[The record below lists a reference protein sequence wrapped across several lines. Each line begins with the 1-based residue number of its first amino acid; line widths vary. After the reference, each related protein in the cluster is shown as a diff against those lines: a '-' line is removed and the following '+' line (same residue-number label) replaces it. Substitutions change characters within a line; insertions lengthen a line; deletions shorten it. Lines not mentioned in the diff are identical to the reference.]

1 MKPPLCSAAACWLSI
16 VVSLEAAEPVVTPL
30 ASKLANPESVAV
42 GVSYAKQFPQF
53 TTVVSEIGEFNKDG
67 DGKVSII
74 KGADKTVLADG
85 LDDPKGMAFAGE
97 QLFVADKIKV
107 WRIGPKGGK
116 EVFAAAEAF
125 PATPKFLNDVEV
137 DAAGNVYVSDSGDLK
152 GGAGAV
158 YKISADGK
166 VTTLLDSSNPAVK
179 GPNGLLIVNSNH
191 LYVLDFVS
199 GELNDLDLETK
210 QLKKVA
216 EGFEGGDGL
225 TQDFDGN
232 IYITQWS
239 KGILSLL
246 RPGSNKAEPYGPKF
260 EASADLTLNPKTGQ
274 LLVPDMKAGTVVGV
288 SIVDATPADVD
299 RTPVADVKIAPAFEK
314 LEEEVTRP
322 IVITHAGDGSGRLFV
337 ASQLGNIYVLA
348 KADDATEPKLFF
360 DFQKHVS
367 YKDNENEEGFLGL
380 AFHPKYKDNG
390 QFFVFYTKKDAEPHT
405 SVISRFRV
413 SSDDPNK
420 ADPATEEELLR
431 VPQPFW
437 NHNGGTIAFGPDGM
451 LYVGLGDGGAFNDP
465 HGNGQN
471 LETLNGSILRIDVD
485 HKDEG
490 LAYAVPKDNPFVGA
504 TVPSADPAK
513 KAGARGEIWAYGVR
527 NIWRLAFDRQ
537 DGTLWAADVGQD
549 IWEEINIIVRGGNYG
564 WNMREGMHKFR
575 ATGSGPDAKYIEPIW
590 EYHHD
595 VGRSITGGF
604 VYRGKNV
611 PALVGKY
618 VYADYIRGT
627 VWALDYDKAAK
638 KVIANREIP
647 GNVAPVVSFGE
658 DESGEH
664 YFTTTGN
671 RFFRFVPAK

>member
-1 MKPPLCSAAACWLSI
+1 MKLIASAATAALICMS
-16 VVSLEAAEPVVTPL
+16 SNSAFAEPIVTPL
-30 ASKLANPESVAV
+30 ASKLQTPESVAV

-53 TTVVSEIGEFNKDG
+53 TTVVSEIGEFGKDG
-67 DGKVSII
+67 DGKVTVI

-85 LDDPKGMAFAGE
+85 LDDPKGLAFAGE
-97 QLFVADKIKV
+97 QLFVADKNKV

-116 EVFAAAEAF
+116 EVFAATEAF
-125 PATPKFLNDVEV
+125 PIPPKFLNDVEV

-152 GGAGAV
+152 GTGGAV
-158 YKISADGK
+158 FKITADGK
-166 VTTLLDSSNPAVK
+166 VSTLLDSSNPAIK
-179 GPNGLLIVNSNH
+179 GPNGLLIVNTNQ
-191 LYVLDFVS
+191 LYILDFFS
-199 GELNDLDLETK
+199 GELNRLNLETQ
-210 QLKKVA
+210 QLEKVTD
-216 EGFEGGDGL
+216 GLDGGDGL

-232 IYITQWS
+232 IYITQNA
-239 KGILSLL
+239 KGLLSLL
-246 RPGSNKAEPYGPKF
+246 RPGATKSEPYGPKF
-260 EASADLTLNPKTGQ
+260 GGAADLTLNPKTGQ
-274 LLVPDMKAGTVVGV
+274 LLVPDMKEGTLVGV

-299 RTPVADVKIAPAFEK
+299 RSPLAEVKIAPAFEK

-337 ASQLGNIYVLA
+337 ASQLGNIYALS
-348 KADDATEPKLFF
+348 KADDAAEPALFF

-380 AFHPKYKDNG
+380 AFHPKFKENG
-390 QFFVFYTKKDAEPHT
+390 QFFVFYTKKDAEPHM

-413 SSDDPNK
+413 SSGDANK
-420 ADPATEEELLR
+420 ADPATEEEILR

-485 HKDEG
+485 NKDEG
-490 LAYAVPKDNPFVGA
+490 LAYAIPKDNPFVGWK
-504 TVPSADPAK
+504 SADPAK
-513 KAGARGEIWAYGVR
+513 PVNARGEIWAYGIR

-549 IWEEINIIVRGGNYG
+549 IWEEINIIERGGNYG

-575 ATGSGPDAKYIEPIW
+575 ANGSGPDPKFIEPIW

-595 VGRSITGGF
+595 VGRSITGGT

-611 PALVGKY
+611 PALQGKY

-638 KVIANREIP
+638 KVISNREIS

-658 DESGEH
+658 DEAGEL